1 MQEPSS
7 NRRKSSKS
15 RASPPVT
22 WSNSQN
28 MAHLQGWGLPHSLQ
42 KLCEVLAHQT
52 GPQWHGSKSAGVTR
66 RFMGHVL
73 AYLRIAELEEPSAG
87 TSHGNRLN
95 QAAKL
100 QHGHM
105 TWVTPRLIG
114 IPLAAMKAWP
124 HKYGMG
130 AMAHFWSI
138 LQHNYN
144 TLYKILQLLDFFLL
158 KRTRHGTAT

>member
-1 MQEPSS
+1 
-7 NRRKSSKS
+7 
-15 RASPPVT
+15 
-22 WSNSQN
+22 
-28 MAHLQGWGLPHSLQ
+28 
-42 KLCEVLAHQT
+42 
-52 GPQWHGSKSAGVTR
+52 
-66 RFMGHVL
+66 MGHVL

-100 QHGHM
+100 QHVHM

>member
-1 MQEPSS
+1 
-7 NRRKSSKS
+7 
-15 RASPPVT
+15 
-22 WSNSQN
+22 
-28 MAHLQGWGLPHSLQ
+28 
-42 KLCEVLAHQT
+42 
-52 GPQWHGSKSAGVTR
+52 
-66 RFMGHVL
+66 MGHVL

-138 LQHNYN
+138 LQHTMKYCN
-144 TLYKILQLLDFFLL
+144 FLTVL
-158 KRTRHGTAT
+158 TP

>member
-1 MQEPSS
+1 
-7 NRRKSSKS
+7 
-15 RASPPVT
+15 
-22 WSNSQN
+22 
-28 MAHLQGWGLPHSLQ
+28 
-42 KLCEVLAHQT
+42 
-52 GPQWHGSKSAGVTR
+52 
-66 RFMGHVL
+66 MGHVL
-73 AYLRIAELEEPSAG
+73 ACLRITELEEPSAG

-124 HKYGMG
+124 HGYGMG

-138 LQHNYN
+138 LQHTMKYCNFL
-144 TLYKILQLLDFFLL
+144 TVLTPWLIGFLMLGSTQLRH
-158 KRTRHGTAT
+158 RTADHGFPSM